1 MLTMGNELRVKPDSL
16 MLAMTF
22 SLASMSAP
30 VATDAT
36 WSATGPMANLRIS
49 RVTR

>member
-1 MLTMGNELRVKPDSL
+1 MSTMGNELRFKPPSL
-16 MLAMTF
+16 MLAMIF
-22 SLASMSAP
+22 SLASINAP
-30 VATDAT
+30 VATGAT

>member
-1 MLTMGNELRVKPDSL
+1 MFTMGNELRGKPASL

-22 SLASMSAP
+22 SLASISAL
-30 VATDAT
+30 VATGAT

>member
-1 MLTMGNELRVKPDSL
+1 MLTMGNGPRVKPASL
-16 MLAMTF
+16 MLTMIF
-22 SLASMSAP
+22 SLASINAP
-30 VATDAT
+30 VAMGAT